1 MQTFLPLLSQR
12 NNCPSSF
19 PKVPC
24 KRGLTP
30 SPSAFP
36 QVPLRKGFLLSLDL
50 ERGKTPCPSHKYV
63 CSPSPGSQQNTS
75 SLHLAATTT
84 VRFWN
89 PTCPLS
95 LNAYQLASVPSRQ
108 IICLD
113 SKKLNKC
120 TPDTTLGTGEVKIRK
135 EGPNLK
141 QFPLGTTKSKGL
153 MLILLSSTLGSPTGP
168 ILNLPGPG
176 PAGAHPRAFSQH
188 FSSPCCG
195 HQLLPHHCS
204 LQAGLCQG
212 PPGFGLL
219 HYTPGLVHLDPQMN
233 FTGARS
239 PIKSYVKFCT
249 QVYFRG

>member
-1 MQTFLPLLSQR
+1 M
-12 NNCPSSF
+12 
-19 PKVPC
+19 
-24 KRGLTP
+24 
-30 SPSAFP
+30 
-36 QVPLRKGFLLSLDL
+36 

-195 HQLLPHHCS
+195 HQLLPPS
-204 LQAGLCQG
+204 LLPASWPLPGSSWFWTSPLHTRVSSPG
-212 PPGFGLL
+212 PTDEL
-219 HYTPGLVHLDPQMN
+219 HRGSESHKIVCKVLYTSIFSGMRNL
-233 FTGARS
+233 FA
-239 PIKSYVKFCT
+239 SYC
-249 QVYFRG
+249 